1 MFKKAVL
8 VNISDS
14 AIGQSYWEQ
23 LDGLVEN
30 RVLIQRDDPNLIS
43 ELQDCD
49 CLLLGYQV
57 DTPKEILDAAPNL
70 KYVGVLATA
79 YGTIDIEYAASKGIP
94 VSNLGGYSNESVAE
108 FTLAA
113 LLTSI
118 RNITEGLR
126 RAQRNE
132 FDESGIRA
140 RELRGSQF
148 GVVGLGSIGNRVA
161 ELASGFG
168 AQVSYWSRKPKES
181 AFAYKQLTDLVKES
195 NFISVNVAETP
206 ETKGLLNADVLQNI
220 KDDAVIVTTVPL
232 SIIDLGALKETLDRT
247 QITFISDHGSE
258 LSEDELK
265 DYEEYGDRVV
275 FLPSIAYITD
285 EAKEARQATFVENI
299 KAALAGTPT
308 NKVN

>member
-8 VNISDS
+8 VNISDA
-14 AIGQSYWEQ
+14 AIGQGYWDQ

-30 RVLIQRDDPNLIS
+30 RILIQRDDPNL
-43 ELQDCD
+43 
-49 CLLLGYQV
+49 
-57 DTPKEILDAAPNL
+57 
-70 KYVGVLATA
+70 KYIGVLATA

-113 LLTSI
+113 LLTSM
-118 RNITEGLR
+118 RNVIEGLR

-168 AQVSYWSRKPKES
+168 AHVSYWSREPKES
-181 AFAYKQLTDLVKES
+181 AFTYKQLIDLVKES
-195 NFISVNVAETP
+195 DFISINVAETP
-206 ETKGLLNADVLQNI
+206 ETKGILSAEVLQNV
-220 KDDAVIVTTVPL
+220 KDDAVIVMTVPL
-232 SIIDLGALKETLDRT
+232 SVIDLDALKEMLDRT
-247 QITFISDHGSE
+247 HVTFISDHGDE
-258 LSEDELK
+258 LSQDELK
-265 DYEEYGDRVV
+265 QYEKYGDRVV
-275 FLPSIAYITD
+275 FLPAIAYIID
-285 EAKEARQATFVENI
+285 EAKEARQSTFVANI
-299 KAALAGTPT
+299 KAALSGVPA